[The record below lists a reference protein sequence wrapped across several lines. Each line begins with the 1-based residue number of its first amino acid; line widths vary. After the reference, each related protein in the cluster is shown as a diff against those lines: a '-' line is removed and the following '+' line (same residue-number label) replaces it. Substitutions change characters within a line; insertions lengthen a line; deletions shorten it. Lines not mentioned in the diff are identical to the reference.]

1 MIGLHNILTSKKGCK
16 HVSSQVLWVCFS
28 QSTQQAWE
36 WVKPPLLEK
45 FTKSLRATHGLYQK
59 DYHRAQ
65 KMHNSKCT
73 GCPSLGCS
81 PGEAEIAPLCP
92 RPAEVT
98 MEPSAPHSSQ
108 PENLTNTWWEL
119 GAALTWDW
127 QPPAGTSLGAA
138 ALCPLEKAQQF
149 VVRGLCL
156 QEHHPQAISEIKQIC
171 LGFLSRKFSF
181 FCLLGFVQTTHRG

>member
-1 MIGLHNILTSKKGCK
+1 MLLSIHPASMRMSKTTPSRKVYKEPESNSWVIPEGL
-16 HVSSQVLWVCFS
+16 SQG
-28 QSTQQAWE
+28 TEDAQQQIHWLP
-36 WVKPPLLEK
+36 K
-45 FTKSLRATHGLYQK
+45 LRML
-59 DYHRAQ
+59 
-65 KMHNSKCT
+65 
-73 GCPSLGCS
+73 PE
-81 PGEAEIAPLCP
+81 EAEIAPLCP